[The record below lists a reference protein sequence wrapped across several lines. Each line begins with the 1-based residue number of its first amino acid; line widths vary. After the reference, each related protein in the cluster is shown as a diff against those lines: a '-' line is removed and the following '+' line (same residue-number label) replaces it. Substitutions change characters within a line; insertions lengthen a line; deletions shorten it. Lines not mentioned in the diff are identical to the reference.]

1 MVEVESIRRANI
13 RAKIFLNML
22 EKYRRYRNRCRE
34 IHERLRTNPG
44 NRALSE
50 ELEKR
55 DQELMQ
61 AICSKSAP
69 EEQLR
74 IKDEEL
80 EMGKEVATDRK
91 SVV

>member
-1 MVEVESIRRANI
+1 MVEVENILRANI
-13 RAKIFLNML
+13 RARFFLKML
-22 EKYRRYRNRCRE
+22 EKYRRYRDRCCE
-34 IHERLRTNPG
+34 MHERLRTDPR
-44 NRALSE
+44 NRALGE

-61 AICSKSAP
+61 TIRSKIEL

-80 EMGKEVATDRK
+80 ELGKGIATEYENL
-91 SVV
+91 